1 MTRLF
6 LFVLLA
12 LLQAL
17 PCPAALRIYYL
28 RHAEGGHNVVKA
40 WADTPKENR
49 PSYVGDPN
57 QFTPLG
63 LEQVRQ
69 VAPRLSS
76 LHFDFIAV
84 SPYWR
89 TRNTILPHLLATR
102 TQAEIWPEL
111 GEFAGVGASFLGKP
125 DLPPPDSDLYKGPMI
140 VLPPNEQASFI
151 VRKERPR
158 EFIVPKDGPQAG
170 ANLEAILGQAII
182 QLKARFAGSN
192 KTVLLVGHGNS
203 GKALLQRLI
212 NQKLP
217 PKLVM
222 ENVSL
227 WMIEEQ
233 ADGSF
238 ALRLFNNA
246 PWPVASQE
254 GQVPSTPKVPELT
267 K

>member
-1 MTRLF
+1 MPRLL

-17 PCPAALRIYYL
+17 PCTAALRIYYL

-40 WADTPKENR
+40 WADKPKESW

-63 LEQVRQ
+63 LEQVEK

-89 TRNTILPHLLATR
+89 TRNTILPYLLSTR

-111 GEFAGVGASFLGKP
+111 GEFAGLSVTFLGKP
-125 DLPPPDSDLYKGPMI
+125 DLPPPEKDLYKGRVI
-140 VLPPNEQASFI
+140 ELPQNEQGVFL
-151 VRKERPR
+151 VREDRPR
-158 EFIVPKDGPQAG
+158 EFNVPKDGPQAG
-170 ANLEAILGQAII
+170 ANLEAILGQAIT
-182 QLKARFAGSN
+182 QLKARFAGSD

-227 WMIEEQ
+227 WMVEEQ

-246 PWPVASQE
+246 AWPVAPQE
-254 GQVPSTPKVPELT
+254 GQAPSAPKVQEPA